1 MELKNKIALITGS
14 AQGIGL
20 AIAEKFCSEG
30 AIVFICDIN
39 EEAGEKAIRK
49 LRENG
54 GMANFLKLDV
64 SSDVNWK
71 SVISTILETEKSL
84 DILVNNAGI
93 NIRKTIEEISSEEFD
108 AMCRVN
114 IKGSFLG
121 IKHALPIFK
130 EKKSGSIINMSS
142 ICGLVGHKYTQE
154 AYSTTKGAVTLLTK
168 SVASRYGQYNI
179 RCNSIHPSTADTP
192 LVQDMLKDPLKRKER
207 LDEVPLGRIAT
218 LQDIAEA
225 ALYLASERAAFLNG
239 VSLPVDGGVTAY

>member
-114 IKGSFLG
+114 INSTLLR
-121 IKHALPIFK
+121 IQHALTIVK
-130 EKKSGSIINMSS
+130 ENKSGSKSLFCN
-142 ICGLVGHKYTQE
+142 ICICRQCNVYT
-154 AYSTTKGAVTLLTK
+154 LTK
-168 SVASRYGQYNI
+168 S
-179 RCNSIHPSTADTP
+179 
-192 LVQDMLKDPLKRKER
+192 M
-207 LDEVPLGRIAT
+207 
-218 LQDIAEA
+218 
-225 ALYLASERAAFLNG
+225 
-239 VSLPVDGGVTAY
+239 